1 MAENKTQETEADVA
15 EFLSTVSN
23 EQQRADGQVLV
34 QLLERV
40 SGFPAKM
47 WGPKIVGFGR
57 YHYRY
62 DSGREGDMCR
72 IGFSPRKA
80 DTTLYLS
87 GVFASHAEVLAR
99 LGKHKV
105 SGGCLH
111 IKRLS
116 DVNLGALEELCAASL
131 AETARKYPSD

>member
-1 MAENKTQETEADVA
+1 MAENKTQETDADVSA
-15 EFLSTVSN
+15 FLSTVPDPG
-23 EQQRADGQVLV
+23 QRADGQALV

-40 SGFPAKM
+40 SGFPARM
-47 WGPKIVGFGR
+47 WGPKIIGFGR

-116 DVNLGALEELCAASL
+116 DVNMAALEELCAASL
-131 AETARKYPSD
+131 AECARKHPD